1 MLDGEQLC
9 QVATVSTPAHNY
21 HQASAEVVINVAR
34 GGHQEEVMIMRRR
47 EVSSYAVGGRWY
59 QHSAASLAISCQYS
73 HC

>member
-21 HQASAEVVINVAR
+21 HQASAR

-59 QHSAASLAISCQYS
+59 QHSAASPWRYVVCSSQYS